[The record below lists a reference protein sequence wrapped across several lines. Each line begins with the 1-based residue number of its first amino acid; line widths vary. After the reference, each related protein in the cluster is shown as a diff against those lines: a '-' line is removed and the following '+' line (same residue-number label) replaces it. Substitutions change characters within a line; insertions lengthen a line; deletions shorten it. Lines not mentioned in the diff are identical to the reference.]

1 MPNGKKTTIYDIA
14 KEARSSA
21 STVASVLNGTWK
33 KRRIKE
39 STAKAIQKIAVK
51 RAYSP
56 NLQARGLRKSRSGLV
71 GMIIPFLEYR
81 FFSSLAEAFEK
92 AARAEQLY
100 PVVVSTLRDPANE
113 QATVRALISHNVEA
127 LFLAGAT
134 DPDTLSEI
142 CRKARVKHVN
152 VDLPGSQ
159 APSVISDNFHG
170 AVRLTGQIVNRMRL
184 LDRTSGRQSI
194 YFIGGAPDYNTQQR
208 IEGFRSCLVELGI
221 AVDPLFLQPCGYES
235 HLAEAAIRQVYAQSG
250 RLPHGLFVNST
261 TAFEGIARFLQTL
274 PLDEVRACAI
284 GCFDWD
290 PYIEFLNFP
299 VIMVRQN
306 VHGMI
311 AEAYRVLKGPK
322 VRGAPVVLVPTEL
335 ITTDN
340 QFREGRTGTDDAEGV
355 DASKSR
361 QEGDVLQDDDVVHVE
376 EQRAGSI
383 GVAGPGSPRRSA

>member
-1 MPNGKKTTIYDIA
+1 VPHGKTTAGKALMPNGKKTTIYDIA

-21 STVASVLNGTWK
+21 STVSSVLNGTWQ
-33 KRRIKE
+33 KRRIKK
-39 STAKAIQKIAVK
+39 STAEAIQKIAVK

-71 GMIIPFLEYR
+71 GMIIPLLEYR
-81 FFSSLAEAFEK
+81 FFSSLAEAFER
-92 AARAEQLY
+92 AARAEHLY

-142 CRKARVKHVN
+142 CRRARVKHVN
-152 VDLPGSQ
+152 VDLPGSK
-159 APSVISDNFHG
+159 APSVISDNFRG
-170 AVRLTGQIVNRMRL
+170 AVRLTGAIVNRMRS
-184 LDRTSGRQSI
+184 LDPASSRQSI

-208 IEGFRSCLVELGI
+208 VEGFRSCLEEVGFG
-221 AVDPLFLQPCGYES
+221 VDPSWLQPCGYES
-235 HLAEAAIRQVYAQSG
+235 YLAEAAVRGVYAQLG
-250 RLPHGLFVNST
+250 TLPDGLFVNST
-261 TAFEGIARFLQTL
+261 TAFEGVARFLQTL

-311 AEAYRVLKGPK
+311 AEAYRVLKGPR
-322 VRGAPVVLVPTEL
+322 VPGAPIILVPTEL
-335 ITTDN
+335 IATDK
-340 QFREGRTGTDDAEGV
+340 QSREDDI
-355 DASKSR
+355 
-361 QEGDVLQDDDVVHVE
+361 VHVA
-376 EQRAGSI
+376 EQRACSI
-383 GVAGPGSPRRSA
+383 GAARATKPRRSA